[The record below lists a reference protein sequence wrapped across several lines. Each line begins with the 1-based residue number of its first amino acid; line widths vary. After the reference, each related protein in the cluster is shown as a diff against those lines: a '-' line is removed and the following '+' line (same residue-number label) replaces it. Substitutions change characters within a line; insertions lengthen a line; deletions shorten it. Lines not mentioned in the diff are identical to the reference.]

1 MSDRPERAIS
11 LHLLVVV
18 IAGFGPDCAGRCPEC
33 LGEDSRAGSGGPRA
47 DVTPAPLTGASGTQ
61 SDWERSGVWRAANK
75 CSVNA
80 LYVALRLQHVKLKY
94 ADAERTMQVN
104 AAGSSLADLHRCAGE
119 FGMSSVML
127 RITPDALS
135 QSHLPCVAHLEE
147 ERSVTGHFVVV
158 VAAGREWVE
167 YIDGTTVATHLV
179 SMSEFRKSWTGYVL
193 MFEHPPW
200 WKRLLPAAGLLG
212 VTAMFLAGV
221 RRFGAR
227 RSEDQ
232 QAAVHPTVD
241 DSGHGNLAAASNRF
255 VGGQH
260 VSDI

>member
-1 MSDRPERAIS
+1 MSDRPERFI
-11 LHLLVVV
+11 LRHLLFALV
-18 IAGFGPDCAGRCPEC
+18 AGFGPGCGRGPER
-33 LGEDSRAGSGGPRA
+33 LGEEWRANSGGPRA
-47 DVTPAPLTGASGTQ
+47 DVTATSLSGASGTQ
-61 SDWERSGVWRAANK
+61 GDWERSGVWRAANK

-80 LYVALRLQHVKLKY
+80 LYVALRLQHVQLKY

-193 MFEHPPW
+193 LFEHPPW

-212 VTAMFLAGV
+212 VAAMILAGV
-221 RRFGAR
+221 LRSGAR
-227 RSEDQ
+227 RSDDG
-232 QAAVHPTVD
+232 QAAVRL
-241 DSGHGNLAAASNRF
+241 SGDGADGANLDAPPNRF

-260 VSDI
+260 VLDI